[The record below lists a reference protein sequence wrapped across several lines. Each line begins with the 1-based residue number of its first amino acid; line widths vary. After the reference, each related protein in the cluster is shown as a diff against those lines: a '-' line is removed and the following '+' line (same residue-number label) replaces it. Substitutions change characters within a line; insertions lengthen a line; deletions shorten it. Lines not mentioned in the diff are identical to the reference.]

1 MKNKQLDKNIN
12 IIENYIKKQ
21 EDHSNF
27 QKTLTN
33 NINEISFKIKNKI
46 YLLTIFEK
54 DNITYISLILP
65 LKIKDTNADLF
76 KAANEYNN
84 KSNTIKAIVFNS
96 NQKKLLLTYEFTF
109 PFALT
114 EDQLNSVLDVAF
126 QQINYSPASFVR
138 VIEEL
143 K

>member
-96 NQKKLLLTYEFTF
+96 NQKKT
-109 PFALT
+109 
-114 EDQLNSVLDVAF
+114 
-126 QQINYSPASFVR
+126 SFN
-138 VIEEL
+138 L
-143 K
+143 